1 MPSVILLD
9 AARWPAHGRLW
20 GHVVSDATL
29 DELHRFAAVA
39 GIPPGG
45 FDHDHYDYPA
55 ERRASLIEAGAEL
68 VDSRVLLRRL
78 RASGLRVR
86 PHERTPTRG
95 IATARLRERWRSLAP
110 RAPALGED
118 LLTRW
123 SEPHRRY
130 HDVRHLLHLLETLEA
145 LGAAEPVVRWAAW
158 FHDAV
163 HEGRAGDD
171 ERASAALARDALASL
186 LPAADVAEVVRLVEL
201 TIDHSP
207 GPSDARGVQLSDA
220 DLAILGAPRGRYDV
234 YARDVRAEYAH
245 VADAA
250 FVRGRT
256 AVLEGLLAA
265 PVLFVGDAARDAFED
280 RARGNMAAEVAPPGR
295 PSRPPGSP
303 RAMAHRRCAPLTP
316 RLRLHE

>member
-280 RARGNMAAEVAPPGR
+280 RARGNMAAEVARLADPHGHLGALAR
-295 PSRPPGSP
+295 WSTD
-303 RAMAHRRCAPLTP
+303 AARR
-316 RLRLHE
+316 